1 MNGELPSSLRRTCK
15 VNGKGRSLTRMTSE
29 SLKFFKFEL
38 DVYDYVPETYASA
51 NFHFNPFSGG
61 FSPDRRNIHG
71 FGTILV
77 GYTVFFSRART
88 QVEPVDGFSIRR
100 DFT

>member
-1 MNGELPSSLRRTCK
+1 M
-15 VNGKGRSLTRMTSE
+15 TRMTSE